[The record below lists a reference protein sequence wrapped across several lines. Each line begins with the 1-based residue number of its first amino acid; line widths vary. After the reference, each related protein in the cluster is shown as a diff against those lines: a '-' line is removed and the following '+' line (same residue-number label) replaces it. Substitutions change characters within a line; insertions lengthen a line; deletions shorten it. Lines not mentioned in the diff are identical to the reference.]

1 MTKQVKNYAGMNS
14 EEKAKVIYDT
24 MLKEDPQTLSELLRE
39 LSGEYT
45 DNEILTVEDWID
57 YVNGEDI
64 YTVIK
69 IAQLS
74 KNLDINDEYIRT
86 SIYYYGYQT
95 SDNVLDLVDK
105 DEAVDWITNY
115 LEDRSLSID
124 ELVDKDEAIEWI
136 TNYLED

>member
-1 MTKQVKNYAGMNS
+1 MTKQTKNYAGMNS
-14 EEKAKVIYDT
+14 EEKAQVIYDT
-24 MLKEDPQTLSELLRE
+24 LLKEDPKTLSELLLE

-74 KNLDINDEYIRT
+74 SNLDINDEYIRT

-95 SDNVLDLVDK
+95 SDNVLDLIDK
-105 DEAVDWITNY
+105 DEAVDWITSY
-115 LEDRSLSID
+115 LEDFSYSCID
-124 ELVDKDEAIEWI
+124 ELDARIIAKLSNAMVI
-136 TNYLED
+136 

>member
-1 MTKQVKNYAGMNS
+1 MTKQVKNYAGMTS
-14 EEKAKVIYDT
+14 EDKAQTIYDT
-24 MLKEDPQTLSELLRE
+24 LLKEDPKTLSELLLE
-39 LSGEYT
+39 VSGEYT

-86 SIYYYGYQT
+86 SIYYMGYQT
-95 SDNVLDLVDK
+95 SDNVLELVDK
-105 DEAVDWITNY
+105 DEAIDWITSY
-115 LEDRSLSID
+115 LEDRSLSIN
-124 ELVDKDEAIEWI
+124 ELDARIIAKLSNTMVI
-136 TNYLED
+136 

>member
-24 MLKEDPQTLSELLRE
+24 MLKEDPKTLSELLRE
-39 LSGEYT
+39 VSGEYT
-45 DNEILTVEDWID
+45 DNEILTVEDWVD
-57 YVNGEDI
+57 YAEGEDI

-95 SDNVLDLVDK
+95 SDNVLDLIDE
-105 DEAVDWITNY
+105 DEAVDWITSY
-115 LEDRSLSID
+115 LEDRSLCID
-124 ELVDKDEAIEWI
+124 EFDTRVRAKLSNTMVI
-136 TNYLED
+136 

>member
-1 MTKQVKNYAGMNS
+1 MTKQVKDYAGMNS
-14 EEKAKVIYDT
+14 EEKAQVIYDT
-24 MLKEDPQTLSELLRE
+24 LLKEDPKTLSELLRE
-39 LSGEYT
+39 VSREYT
-45 DNEILTVEDWID
+45 DNEILTIEDWID
-57 YVNGEDI
+57 YAEGEDI

-86 SIYYYGYQT
+86 SIYYTGYQT

-105 DEAVDWITNY
+105 DEAIDWITSY

-124 ELVDKDEAIEWI
+124 ELDARIIAKLSNTMVI
-136 TNYLED
+136 